1 MRRMSRPKR
10 LLAVAVA
17 CAAAMSLTGCLAG
30 SAEVADFTREFAD
43 APAVERLDLSTADNM
58 PFTGGVGG
66 TVFLRP
72 DLDDAQRRA
81 FSEDVRMFGE
91 DLIGDA
97 SDPRYRIDLDGDGW
111 RFPVLAE
118 HAANENVLDLIEDY
132 GSDPRVVS
140 GAVRSSD
147 YQRTVDH
154 VSLVVAAP
162 TDAFALFAESEKTLS
177 AAARNAAL
185 TVESPGDSAVAV
197 HVEGRPGPWLQTAR
211 EVYDGILA
219 ALPLRAFRASET
231 ELTLKVPDENDA
243 DAAATLAASLLGGAP
258 VNVFVQ
264 SDLVTLAPGASGAT
278 TRALLSGLDA
288 AAHTGLLA
296 VWTDDRTASFRFDSR
311 ENAGA
316 FGAALADAPEA
327 AGFSTIEVTAGP
339 ADAPALRVTATPGD
353 LAERL
358 SLANTLAA
366 DDGVTSVSAVQG
378 ISIDLGLR
386 TTPSESALVSSAQAL
401 RALSDGNERVCVEW
415 PGDSLCF
422 SATRAGDP
430 AEIRDATP
438 QKRAFLEAWNDAS

>member
-10 LLAVAVA
+10 LLALAVA

-58 PFTGGVGG
+58 PFTGGVSG

-81 FSEDVRMFGE
+81 FSEDVRGFGE

-97 SDPRYRIDLDGDGW
+97 SDPRYRIDLDADGW
-111 RFPVLAE
+111 RFPVLIDRP
-118 HAANENVLDLIEDY
+118 ANEDVLDLVENY
-132 GSDPRVVS
+132 HSDSRVVS

-147 YQRTVDH
+147 SRRTVDH
-154 VSLVVAAP
+154 VSLFVAAP
-162 TDAFALFAESEKTLS
+162 TDVFALFAESEKALP

-185 TVESPGDSAVAV
+185 TVETPGDASVAV

-211 EVYDGILA
+211 EVYGGILA
-219 ALPLRAFRASET
+219 ALPLRAFRVSAT

-243 DAAATLAASLLGGAP
+243 GAAATLAASLLDGAP
-258 VNVFVQ
+258 VDVFVQ

-311 ENAGA
+311 ESAGT
-316 FGAALADAPEA
+316 FGAALSDAPEA
-327 AGFSTIEVTAGP
+327 AEFSTLEVTVGP
-339 ADAPALRVTATPGD
+339 ADAPSLRVTATPDD

-358 SLANTLAA
+358 SLVNALAA
-366 DDGVTSVSAVQG
+366 DDGVTSVSTVQG
-378 ISIDLGLR
+378 ISLDLGLR
-386 TTPSESALVSSAQAL
+386 TPPSESALVSSARAL

-415 PGDSLCF
+415 PGDTLCF
-422 SATRAGDP
+422 SAARAGDP

-438 QKRAFLEAWNDAS
+438 QKRAFLEAWNDAA